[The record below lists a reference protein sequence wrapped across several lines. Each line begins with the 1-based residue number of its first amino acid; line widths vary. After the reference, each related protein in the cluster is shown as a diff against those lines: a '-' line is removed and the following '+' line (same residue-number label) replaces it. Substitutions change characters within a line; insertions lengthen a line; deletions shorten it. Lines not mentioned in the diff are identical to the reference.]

1 MITKSSRESNQNT
14 DIQYITTTTTT
25 NKLCLPNFYY
35 NTYLNNDQT
44 LDIQGFQK
52 KIDNIY

>member
-14 DIQYITTTTTT
+14 DIQYITTTTT